1 MLLFLSSFKMLS
13 IGVVTDS
20 TELSVLVSQSG
31 SDEPV
36 AGDCYRLISLLF
48 LLPLGRVTI
57 QILSSSC

>member
-20 TELSVLVSQSG
+20 TKLSVLVSQSG

-36 AGDCYRLISLLF
+36 AEDGYRLISLLF

>member
-1 MLLFLSSFKMLS
+1 MLLFLSSFKTLS

-36 AGDCYRLISLLF
+36 AEDCYRLISLLF

>member
-20 TELSVLVSQSG
+20 TKLSVLVSQSG

-36 AGDCYRLISLLF
+36 AEDGYRLISLLF
-48 LLPLGRVTI
+48 LLPLGRATI